1 MQSTQLLKSKACLTP
16 LPNNAT
22 HHELTKYCNH
32 SKMDYQE
39 KAKFKVNN
47 HQDIFGSQMNL
58 KCNLTCPLWKTNKL
72 FSVHTTSITSYRN
85 VWMYRWACLQ
95 SGLIINGG
103 LASMLTFLRS
113 KSRRTKTAKNLAYRL
128 KKTQLVRHG
137 IQEALTF
144 SFTQRSV
151 FIFLLAVQSKTPGW
165 RFQIGQHFWKALFPV
180 HTAGFVW
187 VVGKILE
194 TDAFVTPIHLHIIF
208 FVIWG

>member
-1 MQSTQLLKSKACLTP
+1 MQSVQLLKSKACLTP

-47 HQDIFGSQMNL
+47 HQDIFGSQVNL

-113 KSRRTKTAKNLAYRL
+113 KSRRAKTAKNLAYRL
-128 KKTQLVRHG
+128 KKTQLARHG

-165 RFQIGQHFWKALFPV
+165 RFQIGKHFWKARFQCTQPDLC
-180 HTAGFVW
+180 GW
-187 VVGKILE
+187 
-194 TDAFVTPIHLHIIF
+194 
-208 FVIWG
+208 